1 MSLLVN
7 NVVSSSSQII
17 YSYLGTEEIFG
28 YTLNLNYKIKVED
41 VQFDNDDGVLL
52 SGRSAI
58 RLAYKRQNITAR
70 IAGDE
75 ILNGL
80 ITSLSFS
87 ESSLTGEETVDIT
100 IEERRRL
107 DSYSSSTFAKYIP
120 SPHLLSE
127 FKESYN
133 FSRSGSTYS
142 YSRTISVKYAQDIG
156 GGFLHNAKIF
166 LTNYYYENRPQI
178 GYYEDGISENA
189 RFDEG
194 FNGLLTENIDLIN
207 LSVELQENFESSF
220 IVESENISKNIKNSI
235 SLQPNGYL
243 AKTISVDLTSLRNDS
258 SNVLSQAIAS
268 TIDSIVTQENSQFGQ
283 PISIQKG
290 ITKDSNKASITIE
303 FSTDPRTSQNNVI
316 EYSCS
321 KKKSGAFLEYE
332 LTVNYKSRGKN
343 ITQRYDNVISIWES
357 AKGDNKS
364 KVSGLFS
371 EATNIYE
378 KSRSADI
385 KKNDGAISEK
395 IIYVTDDSYDV
406 SGLTDG
412 IIKYKINISK
422 QDKTKR
428 SAPVV
433 DLVNLKQKL
442 VTSRL
447 DKLGSATVTA
457 TAISEPSYG
466 RFFAKDFLATK
477 TAEMNAS
484 LEETTYYATSN
495 NFSIDLTNGTTTRVI
510 TYIIA

>member
-7 NVVSSSSQII
+7 NVVSSSSQIS

-41 VQFDNDDGVLL
+41 VRFDNNDGVLL

-107 DSYSSSTFAKYIP
+107 DSYSSSAFAKYIP
-120 SPHLLSE
+120 SPHLLTE

-133 FSRSGSTYS
+133 FSRSGPNYS

-156 GGFLHNAKIF
+156 GGFLHNAKTF

-189 RFDEG
+189 RFDKG

-220 IVESENISKNIKNSI
+220 IIESENVSKNIKNSI

-243 AKTISVDLTSLRNDS
+243 AKSISVDLTSLRNDS
-258 SNVLSQAIAS
+258 SNVLSAAIAS
-268 TIDSIVTQENSQFGQ
+268 TVTQENSQFGQ

-290 ITKDSNKASITIE
+290 ITKDSNKASIQID

-321 KKKSGAFLEYE
+321 KQKSGAFLQYE
-332 LTVNYKSRGKN
+332 LTVKYKSRGKN

-357 AKGDNKS
+357 AKGNNES
-364 KVSGLFS
+364 KVLGLFS

-378 KSRSADI
+378 KSRTADI
-385 KKNDGAISEK
+385 RKNEGKISEK
-395 IIYVTDDSYDV
+395 IIYITDDSYDV

-466 RFFAKDFLATK
+466 RFFGKDFLATK

-484 LEETTYYATSN
+484 LEETTYYATSD
-495 NFSIDLTNGTTTRVI
+495 NFSIDLMNGTTTRVI